1 MLAVVRDLTRIQR
14 RQATMATL
22 NRYIIERGIPGIGGL
37 SSDQYCGIS
46 KQSNAAL
53 AQLAP
58 DVQWIESY
66 VAGDRTFCVYLA
78 TGEDM
83 VRKHA
88 EISGFPADRIIEITT
103 IIDPT
108 TAIAA

>member
-1 MLAVVRDLTRIQR
+1 
-14 RQATMATL
+14 MAL
-22 NRYIIERGIPGIGGL
+22 NRYVIERIIPGIGG
-37 SSDQYCGIS
+37 STEAQFCGIS
-46 KQSNAAL
+46 KQSNEAL
-53 AQLAP
+53 AKLAP
-58 DVQWIESY
+58 KVQWIESF

-78 TGEDM
+78 TDENM

-88 EISGFPADRIIEITT
+88 EISGFPADRIIEVKT